1 MQNQGYLQ
9 QLKEQVKVKSLELRK
24 NKRES
29 EQTTKQ
35 LKDLISNNRNEISAL
50 KAVIKKKDEK
60 INYQRWA
67 TQKSTAQEII
77 WIDRVKC
84 VKCGLE
90 QPLKKEES

>member
-1 MQNQGYLQ
+1 MQNQGYVQ

-29 EQTTKQ
+29 EQITKQ

-60 INYQRWA
+60 IRSLRKNSS
-67 TQKSTAQEII
+67 QK
-77 WIDRVKC
+77 
-84 VKCGLE
+84 
-90 QPLKKEES
+90 

>member
-60 INYQRWA
+60 IRSLRKNPS
-67 TQKSTAQEII
+67 QK
-77 WIDRVKC
+77 
-84 VKCGLE
+84 
-90 QPLKKEES
+90 